1 MTKEEITKLVIAKL
15 KARPDTQYLN
25 ETYLNETID
34 DAINDVYDFINARS
48 DDDLVSGLVTPIK
61 DICIVR
67 LNLTGAEGLIS
78 SSKAGT
84 SESYVD
90 GIPKSIKVKLR
101 KYRKLP

>member
-1 MTKEEITKLVIAKL
+1 MTKEEITQKVLVKL
-15 KARPDTQYLN
+15 KTRPDTQYLN
-25 ETYLNETID
+25 EAYLNETID

-84 SESYVD
+84 SESYMD
-90 GIPKSIKVKLR
+90 GIPKSIKAKLR
-101 KYRKLP
+101 KYRNLP

>member
-1 MTKEEITKLVIAKL
+1 MIKEEITQQVLVKL

-25 ETYLNETID
+25 ETYLSETID

-48 DDDLVSGLVTPIK
+48 DDDLVPGLVTPIK

-84 SESYVD
+84 SESYAD
-90 GIPKSIKVKLR
+90 GIPKSVKAKLR
-101 KYRKLP
+101 KYRNLP